1 MRGRRLEE
9 AKRIAAKK
17 FLRKYGKGE
26 WWLETARIH
35 ALRIMRKTGTPCSCV
50 SCGNPRKWF
59 GLKTRQEL
67 KADSSE
73 KVLEN
78 GK

>member
-1 MRGRRLEE
+1 MRGLRLEE
-9 AKRIAAKK
+9 AKRIAVKK
-17 FLRKYGKGE
+17 FFRKYGTGE
-26 WWLETARIH
+26 WYIEFYRI
-35 ALRIMRKTGTPCSCV
+35 REIRRMRKTGTHCSCP

-73 KVLEN
+73 KVL
-78 GK
+78 